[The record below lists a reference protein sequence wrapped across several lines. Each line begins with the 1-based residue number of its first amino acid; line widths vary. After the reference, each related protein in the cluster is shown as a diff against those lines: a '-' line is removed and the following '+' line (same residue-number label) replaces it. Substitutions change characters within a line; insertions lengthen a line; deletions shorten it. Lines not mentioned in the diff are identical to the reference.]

1 MSIHLLDQTVAS
13 QIAAGEVVE
22 RPASVVKELVEN
34 SLDAGAT
41 RIEVET
47 RGGGVDLIRVGDDGS
62 GIGRGELGLAFDRF
76 ATSKLSD
83 IKDLQSIASFGF
95 RGEALPSI
103 AAVGRVEVV
112 TCAAGETGGETL
124 TVDQGRV
131 VESHQGARSQGTTVT
146 VRGLFR
152 AVPAR
157 LKFLKSTSTENS
169 HIARVVSHYA
179 LSFPEVSFSLTVDGR
194 KVVTTSGGGRLIDG
208 VVAVYGAEIAGE
220 MLALGDGVE
229 AADATPPAGAA
240 IAVTGMVSP
249 PELTRANRDYL
260 NFFVNRR
267 AIGSRLLAWAVEQ
280 AYHGMLMT
288 GRHPLA
294 VIDITLP
301 PSEVDVNIHPTKAEV
316 RFRNERAL
324 FAAVQKTV
332 RSRLMDLPPTTGWQP
347 RAFPLPG
354 IGERGAGYTPGS
366 PAASGPVAPLWP
378 SPPATET
385 AATPAAPSPS
395 DPASLPALRVV
406 GQIAASYIVA
416 EGPDGV
422 YLVDQ
427 HAAHERVLF
436 EQIKRQRSEQAIEVQ
451 GLLEPASLEVT
462 PAQDEVLK
470 TDHPRLAEFG
480 FTIEPFGE
488 RSYLVRAIPA
498 LLGGENWRET
508 LWELVDDTNRGSTA
522 DWTERVAITLACH
535 GAVRAGKSLSDD
547 EMRQLIRELEETPLA
562 RTCPHG
568 RPTVLHISSG
578 QLEREFRRRP

>member
-1 MSIHLLDQTVAS
+1 MPIRVLDETVAS

-47 RGGGVDLIRVGDDGS
+47 RGGGIELIRVGDDGS
-62 GIGRGELGLAFDRF
+62 GIGRDELGLAFDRY

-83 IKDLQSIASFGF
+83 IDDLQSIATFGF

-103 AAVGRVEVV
+103 TVVARVEVV
-112 TCAAGETGGETL
+112 TCAAGETGGEALTL
-124 TVDQGRV
+124 DQGQVIER
-131 VESHQGARSQGTTVT
+131 HPGARSQGTTVT

-152 AVPAR
+152 TVPAR

-169 HIARVVSHYA
+169 HIARVVSQYA
-179 LSFPEVSFSLTVDGR
+179 LAFPEVSFSLTIDGR
-194 KVVTTSGGGRLIDG
+194 KVVTTPGGGRLIDG
-208 VVAVYGAEIAGE
+208 VVAVYGADIAAR
-220 MLALGDGVE
+220 MLVLDDAE
-229 AADATPPAGAA
+229 AAAGG
-240 IAVTGMVSP
+240 ISVGGMVSP

-288 GRHPLA
+288 GRHPVA
-294 VIDITLP
+294 IIDITLP
-301 PSEVDVNIHPTKAEV
+301 PSEIDVNVHPTKAEV
-316 RFRNERAL
+316 KFRSERAV
-324 FAAVQKTV
+324 FAAVQKAV
-332 RSRLMDLPPTTGWQP
+332 RSRLTDLPPTTSWQP
-347 RAFPLPG
+347 RALPIPG
-354 IGERGAGYTPGS
+354 ISERGAGYSPGRR
-366 PAASGPVAPLWP
+366 AGSGPVAPLWP
-378 SPPATET
+378 APPPSET
-385 AATPAAPSPS
+385 AATPPQEALV
-395 DPASLPALRVV
+395 SLPALRVI
-406 GQIAASYIVA
+406 GQVAASYIVA

-422 YLVDQ
+422 YLIDQ

-436 EQIKRQRSEQAIEVQ
+436 DQISRQRAERKLEVQ

-462 PAQDEVLK
+462 PAQDEILK

-488 RSYLVRAIPA
+488 RNYLVRAIPA

-508 LWELVDDTNRGSTA
+508 LWELLDNGGGGSAA

-535 GAVRAGKSLSDD
+535 GAVRAGKVLSDD
-547 EMRQLIRELEETPLA
+547 EMRQLIRELESTALA

-578 QLEREFRRRP
+578 QLEREVRRRP

>member
-1 MSIHLLDQTVAS
+1 MRIRVLEQTVAS

-47 RGGGVDLIRVGDDGS
+47 RGGGIELIRVGDDGS
-62 GIGRGELGLAFDRF
+62 GIRRDELGVAFDRY
-76 ATSKLSD
+76 ATSKLSGID
-83 IKDLQSIASFGF
+83 DLESIATFGF

-103 AAVGRVEVV
+103 AAVARVEVV
-112 TCAAGETGGETL
+112 TCAVGETGGETL
-124 TVDQGRV
+124 TFDQGKV
-131 VESHQGARSQGTTVT
+131 VESRQGARSQGTTVT

-169 HIARVVSHYA
+169 HIARVVSQYA
-179 LSFPEVSFSLTVDGR
+179 LAFPEVSFSLTIDGR
-194 KVVTTSGGGRLIDG
+194 KVVTTAGGGRLIDS
-208 VVAVYGAEIAGE
+208 VVAVYDAEITAKMLAIGDGAEPGSGGI
-220 MLALGDGVE
+220 V
-229 AADATPPAGAA
+229 
-240 IAVTGMVSP
+240 VTGMVSP

-267 AIGSRLLAWAVEQ
+267 AISSRLLAWAVEQ

-294 VIDITLP
+294 IIDITLP

-316 RFRNERAL
+316 RFRNERAV
-324 FAAVQKTV
+324 FAAVQKAV
-332 RSRLMDLPPTTGWQP
+332 RSRLTDLPPVTGWQP
-347 RAFPLPG
+347 RSFPTPG
-354 IGERGAGYTPGS
+354 TSERGAGYSPG
-366 PAASGPVAPLWP
+366 PRAAAGPVAPLWP
-378 SPPATET
+378 SPPPIETEATLQ
-385 AATPAAPSPS
+385 TPAASGAL
-395 DPASLPALRVV
+395 PASLPALRVI
-406 GQIAASYIVA
+406 GQVAASYIVA

-422 YLVDQ
+422 YLIDQ

-436 EQIKRQRSEQAIEVQ
+436 EQIKRQRSERGIDVQ
-451 GLLEPASLEVT
+451 GLLEPAPLEVT
-462 PAQDEVLK
+462 PAQDEILK
-470 TDHPRLAEFG
+470 NDYPRLAEFG

-498 LLGGENWRET
+498 LLGGEDWRET
-508 LWELVDDTNRGSTA
+508 LAELLDGGPAS

-535 GAVRAGKSLSDD
+535 GAVRAGKVLSDD
-547 EMRQLIRELEETPLA
+547 EMRQLVRELEHTALA

-568 RPTVLHISSG
+568 RPTVLHISSM
-578 QLEREFRRRP
+578 QLEREFQRRP

>member
-1 MSIHLLDQTVAS
+1 MPIRVLDQTVAS

-47 RGGGVDLIRVGDDGS
+47 RGGGVELIRVGDDGS
-62 GIGRGELGLAFDRF
+62 GIGRDELGLAFDRY
-76 ATSKLSD
+76 ATSKLSGID
-83 IKDLQSIASFGF
+83 DLQSIATLGF
-95 RGEALPSI
+95 RGEALPSL
-103 AAVGRVEVV
+103 AAVARVEIV
-112 TCAAGETGGETL
+112 TCAAGETAGEAL
-124 TVDQGRV
+124 TVGEGRV
-131 VESHQGARSQGTTVT
+131 LESGRRARSQGTTVT

-152 AVPAR
+152 TVPAR

-169 HIARVVSHYA
+169 HIARIVSRYA
-179 LSFPEVSFSLTVDGR
+179 LAFPEVSFSLTIDGR
-194 KVVTTSGGGRLIDG
+194 QVVTTPGGGRLIDG
-208 VVAVYGAEIAGE
+208 VVAVYGAEIAAK
-220 MLALGDGVE
+220 MLTLGDGAE
-229 AADATPPAGAA
+229 SGSGGAA
-240 IAVTGMVSP
+240 VAGMVSP

-267 AIGSRLLAWAVEQ
+267 AIGSRLLTWAVEQ

-294 VIDITLP
+294 IIDITLP
-301 PSEVDVNIHPTKAEV
+301 PSEIDVNIHPTKAEV
-316 RFRNERAL
+316 KFRNERAV
-324 FAAVQKTV
+324 FAAVQKTI
-332 RSRLMDLPPTTGWQP
+332 RSRLTDLPPTTGWQP
-347 RAFPLPG
+347 RPSSIPA
-354 IGERGAGYTPGS
+354 IGERGAGYSPGPRAS
-366 PAASGPVAPLWP
+366 SGPVAPLWP
-378 SPPATET
+378 SPPPTET
-385 AATPAAPSPS
+385 LATPPQAPLV
-395 DPASLPALRVV
+395 SLPALRVV
-406 GQIAASYIVA
+406 GQVAASYIVA

-427 HAAHERVLF
+427 HAAHERILF
-436 EQIKRQRSEQAIEVQ
+436 EQIKRQRAERGIEVQ

-470 TDHPRLAEFG
+470 ADYPRLAEFG

-498 LLGGENWRET
+498 VLGSEDWRET
-508 LWELVDDTNRGSTA
+508 LWELMDSTDGGPAA
-522 DWTERVAITLACH
+522 DWTERTAVTLACH
-535 GAVRAGKSLSDD
+535 GAVRAGKLLSDD
-547 EMRQLIRELEETPLA
+547 EMRQLIRELEETALA

>member
-1 MSIHLLDQTVAS
+1 MPIRVLDQTVAS

-47 RGGGVDLIRVGDDGS
+47 RGGGVELIRVGDDGS
-62 GIGRGELGLAFDRF
+62 GIGRDELGLAFDRY

-83 IKDLQSIASFGF
+83 IDDLQSIATFGF

-103 AAVGRVEVV
+103 TVVARVEVV
-112 TCAAGETGGETL
+112 TCAAGETSGETL
-124 TVDQGRV
+124 TLDQGKVIDSRR
-131 VESHQGARSQGTTVT
+131 GARSRGTTVA
-146 VRGLFR
+146 VSGLFR
-152 AVPAR
+152 TIPAR

-169 HIARVVSHYA
+169 HIARVVSQYA
-179 LSFPEVSFSLTVDGR
+179 LAFPEVSFSLTIDGR
-194 KVVTTSGGGRLIDG
+194 KVVTTPGGGRLIDS
-208 VVAVYGAEIAGE
+208 VVAVYGADIAAK
-220 MLALGDGVE
+220 MLTIGDGAE
-229 AADATPPAGAA
+229 PASGG
-240 IAVTGMVSP
+240 ITVTGMVSP

-294 VIDITLP
+294 IIDITLP

-316 RFRNERAL
+316 RFRNERAV

-347 RAFPLPG
+347 RAFPMVE
-354 IGERGAGYTPGS
+354 ISERGAGYS
-366 PAASGPVAPLWP
+366 PDRQSDSDPVAPLWP
-378 SPPATET
+378 APPPTET
-385 AATPAAPSPS
+385 AATTPQAPLV
-395 DPASLPALRVV
+395 SLPALRVI
-406 GQIAASYIVA
+406 GQVAASYIVA

-422 YLVDQ
+422 YLIDQ

-436 EQIKRQRSEQAIEVQ
+436 EQIKRQRAERKLEVQ

-498 LLGGENWRET
+498 LLGGEDWRET
-508 LWELVDDTNRGSTA
+508 LSELLDSGNGGPAA

-535 GAVRAGKSLSDD
+535 GAVRAGKVLGDD
-547 EMRQLIRELEETPLA
+547 EMRQLIRELESTALA